1 MKFFLVTNESN
12 KVTLENQEQT
22 MKDDVE
28 SLLEMEKIGIDQYS
42 AQNGFNEDEVNYDFG
57 ESGDEQEEISSHTE
71 KNKIISR
78 KRRRYSSKS
87 DSISKSENGNELS
100 EIPTSG
106 DTSVI
111 VLNLGESVKEKSVSS
126 PVDEKNKNARTNE
139 IEQPEPQQPQSS
151 RSKRYQQQQNLND
164 SDIQSITDEK
174 GQTVRKSKDHPDK
187 TRELITLDESAIEQ
201 SQPDEQPQSR
211 EIVVTQ
217 PQRSE
222 QHSVIASTFG
232 ESEPEKVSSPDE
244 KHKNSRKR
252 RRSSKYSE
260 EIYDIS
266 NIFDDDNVEL
276 SESDTDNTRNE
287 SVLILEQQNE
297 SKSVP
302 TNDYNEDFDGFE
314 SEEEEISDNDKNDGD
329 WNETNPWKSSAHKA
343 KRKKVSKNT
352 SKGGSPSAIKKA
364 SKIKSTNITMK
375 TKPVNNN
382 SAKISANASTTSNQ
396 KRLPSK
402 KKTWPIILLKGDAVW
417 YVGKGNG
424 KGSFIS
430 VKDHELENPSS
441 LNGEKLKID
450 LYVAT
455 SENSNHFTKAKKWT
469 SRCVPVGTALGEKRG
484 FKVCSNIS
492 CFFGELV

>member
-22 MKDDVE
+22 IKDDVE
-28 SLLEMEKIGIDQYS
+28 SLLEMEKIDIDQYS

-78 KRRRYSSKS
+78 KRRRSSSKS
-87 DSISKSENGNELS
+87 DSISKSGNELS
-100 EIPTSG
+100 EIPTASG

-111 VLNLGESVKEKSVSS
+111 VLKGESEKEKSASS
-126 PVDEKNKNARTNE
+126 PVDEKNNKKISISTDKNKTALANE

-164 SDIQSITDEK
+164 SDIQSIPDEK
-174 GQTVRKSKDHPDK
+174 GRTVRKSKDHPDK
-187 TRELITLDESAIEQ
+187 TRELITLDETAIEQ

-222 QHSVIASTFG
+222 QHSVISSTFG
-232 ESEPEKVSSPDE
+232 ELEPEKVSSPDE

-266 NIFDDDNVEL
+266 NIFNDDNVEL

-297 SKSVP
+297 SKSIP
-302 TNDYNEDFDGFE
+302 INDNNEDFDGFE

-382 SAKISANASTTSNQ
+382 SAKISAKTST
-396 KRLPSK
+396 LPSK

-417 YVGKGNG
+417 YVGKAVE
-424 KGSFIS
+424 KRFIS
-430 VKDHELENPSS
+430 VKDHELEDPSS

-469 SRCVPVGTALGEKRG
+469 SRCVPVGIPLGEKQG
-484 FKVCSNIS
+484 FKVCSKY
-492 CFFGELV
+492 

>member
-1 MKFFLVTNESN
+1 MKFFLVTNENN

-78 KRRRYSSKS
+78 KRRRSSSNS
-87 DSISKSENGNELS
+87 DSISKSENGNGLL
-100 EIPTSG
+100 EIPTASG
-106 DTSVI
+106 DNSVI

-139 IEQPEPQQPQSS
+139 IEQPKPQQPQSS
-151 RSKRYQQQQNLND
+151 KSKRYQQQQNLND

-222 QHSVIASTFG
+222 HHSVIASTFG

-252 RRSSKYSE
+252 RRSSKCSE

-297 SKSVP
+297 SKSIP

-469 SRCVPVGTALGEKRG
+469 SRCVPVGAPLGKKQG
-484 FKVCSNIS
+484 FKIFSKY
-492 CFFGELV
+492 